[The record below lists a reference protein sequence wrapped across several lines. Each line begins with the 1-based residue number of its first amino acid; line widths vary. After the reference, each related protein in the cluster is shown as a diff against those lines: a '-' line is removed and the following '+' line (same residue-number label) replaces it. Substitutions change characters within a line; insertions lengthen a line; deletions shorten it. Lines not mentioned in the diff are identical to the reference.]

1 VDLAGSER
9 TGKSGVS
16 ADSLREANAINKS
29 LSAFGDVINALT
41 TDQAFVPYRWALESN
56 SL

>member
-1 VDLAGSER
+1 MIFLQISLVDLAGSER

-16 ADSLREANAINKS
+16 ADTLREANAINKS

-41 TDQAFVPYRWALESN
+41 TDQAFVPYR
-56 SL
+56 